1 MKVAIYQM
9 EDRGTAKQNIKQAY
23 KIIIQTEADFFVLP
37 EFFAIPGGDF
47 KQKYELEECWQETG
61 RPAIIMLEE
70 ASRCF
75 GGYIIGGSTLEKAP
89 EGYYNTCHVFK
100 NGQLVAKYRKINI
113 TKEEEDLKVSR
124 GRVTVCFDT
133 PFGKVGL
140 IICADCIY
148 EETTDKVASKSDFV
162 FLPVSLTDPN
172 HPKFEGHPI
181 STQISQKHG
190 VSVIK
195 VTRVGTFGTKRLA
208 SKSAV
213 TTPSGVIFEA
223 GEGEELAIV
232 EVQ

>member
-9 EDRGTAKQNIKQAY
+9 EDRGDARRNIEQAY

-47 KQKYELEECWQETG
+47 KKKYGLEKCWQVTG
-61 RPAIIMLEE
+61 RPTLEMLKE
-70 ASRCF
+70 ASYHF
-75 GGYIIGGSTLEKAP
+75 GGYIIGGSILEKAP

-113 TKEEEDLKVSR
+113 TKEEVELGISR
-124 GRVTVCFDT
+124 GRETVCFDT
-133 PFGKVGL
+133 PFGRVGL
-140 IICADCIY
+140 LICADCIY

-195 VTRVGTFGTKRLA
+195 VTRVGTFGGKKLA

-213 TTPSGVIFEA
+213 TMPSGVIFEA
-223 GEGEELAIV
+223 GEEEELAII
-232 EVQ
+232 EI